1 MADMYMKIMDITPK
15 IATEFLDNNPMNRTA
30 SQRNINVYISELK
43 HGEFELT
50 HQGIAIAED
59 GSLVDGQ
66 HRLLAIEQSGI
77 TARMVVIFNAP
88 RSSKIDKGRLRRD
101 QDALFMSGKIGKD
114 SNAHK
119 RVTFPLCR
127 LIAERNIGSAVAN
140 NLTPDNRL
148 AIYKKFKDVIDPVV
162 TFVCSSNSNSGKVYA
177 SPVLYAMCCALSAGV
192 SVEVLKDWYRILST
206 GDFYNENHQMLKA
219 SRSILLFRNYVNEHG
234 CTRNRGLAKTEEAIK
249 KAMSSIFNFAS
260 VKSITKLYGALYYPD
275 LKMTVEDMYKK
286 EGDNE

>member
-1 MADMYMKIMDITPK
+1 MADMYMKIMDITPQL
-15 IATEFLDNNPMNRTA
+15 ATEFLNNNPMNRTA
-30 SQRNINVYISELK
+30 SQRNVNVYIAELK

-77 TARMVVIFNAP
+77 SARMAVIFNAP
-88 RSSKIDKGRLRRD
+88 RSSKIDRGRHRRE
-101 QDALFMSGKIGKD
+101 QDALFMSGKIEKA

-127 LIAERNIGSAVAN
+127 LIAERNIGTNVAN

-148 AIYKKFKDVIDPVV
+148 AIYNKFKDVIDPVV
-162 TFVCSSNSNSGKVYA
+162 DFVCSNANSGKVFA
-177 SPVLYAMCCALSAGV
+177 SPILYAMCCALNAGV
-192 SVEVLKDWYRILST
+192 HVDVIKEWYKILST
-206 GDFYNENHQMLKA
+206 GDFYNENHQKLKA
-219 SRSILLFRNYVNEHG
+219 SRSILLFRNYINEHG
-234 CTRNRGLAKTEEAIK
+234 CTRNRGMAKTEEAIK
-249 KAMSSIFNFAS
+249 KAMSSIFNFAA

-275 LKMTVEDMYKK
+275 LQMTVEDMYEK
-286 EGDNE
+286 EEDDK